1 MPETRST
8 VFTRPGD
15 TFHTHGLEP
24 GAEIQAVTLCADPD
38 RWYMGPLTIHGDL
51 PTLLALADS
60 LVAACWTLKT
70 AADNAAAPYV
80 PAGPPKTLRMP
91 PHDPTGVRVKNDSAV
106 VAAESAVEG

>member
-8 VFTRPGD
+8 VNVRPGD
-15 TFHTHGLEP
+15 TFVAPHFTP
-24 GAEIQAVTLCADPD
+24 GDTLQSVTLCANADQ
-38 RWYMGPLTIHGDL
+38 WYMGPLSIFGDI

-70 AADNAAAPYV
+70 AADNAAAEV
-80 PAGPPKTLRMP
+80 TPAGPPKTLRMP